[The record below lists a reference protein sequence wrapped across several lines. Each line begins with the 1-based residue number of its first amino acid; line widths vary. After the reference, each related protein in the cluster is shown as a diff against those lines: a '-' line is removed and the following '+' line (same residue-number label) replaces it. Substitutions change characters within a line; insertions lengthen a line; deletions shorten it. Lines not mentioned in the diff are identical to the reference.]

1 MPIRVEEIDSS
12 KLRVV
17 FRGFDQE
24 HTDELLRRV
33 AWDYLQVTRK
43 QEVWADH
50 RLKLEQRVAE
60 LEAEVNSQ
68 RDEFTRALAE
78 RDRRAEEELR
88 ARGAAHDA
96 EVEQLQRSLREHEG
110 RDEMTRALLTA
121 AQRSARGMRESVR
134 SECDA
139 LLKTAHRLLA
149 PERSRA
155 RVHE

>member
-78 RDRRAEEELR
+78 RDRAEEELR
-88 ARGAAHDA
+88 ARGAALDA
-96 EVEQLQRSLREHEG
+96 EVEPLQRSLREHEG

-139 LLKTAHRLLA
+139 LLKAAHRLLA